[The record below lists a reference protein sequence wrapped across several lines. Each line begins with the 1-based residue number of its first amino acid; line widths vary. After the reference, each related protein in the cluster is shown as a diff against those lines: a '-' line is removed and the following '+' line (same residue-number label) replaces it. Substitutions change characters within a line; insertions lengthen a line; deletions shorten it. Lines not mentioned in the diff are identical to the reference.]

1 LQERFDMRVPRY
13 VVGITGG
20 IGSGKSAVTDYLET
34 KGITVVDADKVA
46 RIVVEPGTSGL
57 AAIAKHF
64 GQEILLPDGG
74 LNRAALRKVVFDN
87 PDERKVLEGITHPR
101 IREEIA
107 RQLSDASSPYV
118 VLASPLLLES
128 GQNSFADYV
137 VVVDVP
143 ESVQL
148 NRTMARDD
156 NSEQL
161 VKSIMA
167 AQLDRKTRLSRADT
181 SISNDGTLEALYAR
195 VDDLHESLLAR
206 AGA

>member
-1 LQERFDMRVPRY
+1 MSTERF

-46 RIVVEPGTSGL
+46 RVVVEPGTSGL
-57 AAIAKHF
+57 AAIAEHF
-64 GQEILLPDGG
+64 GSNILLPDGG
-74 LNRAALRKVVFDN
+74 LDRAALRKVVFDN

-107 RQLSDASSPYV
+107 RQLSEATSPYV

-148 NRTMARDD
+148 SRTMARDD

-167 AQLDRKTRLSRADT
+167 AQLDRETRLSRADT
-181 SISNDGTLEALYAR
+181 SISNDG
-195 VDDLHESLLAR
+195 
-206 AGA
+206 

>member
-1 LQERFDMRVPRY
+1 MSTQRY

-34 KGITVVDADKVA
+34 KGINVVDADKVA
-46 RIVVEPGTSGL
+46 RVVVEPGTSGL
-57 AAIAKHF
+57 VAIAEHF

-74 LNRAALRKVVFDN
+74 LDRAALRKLVFDN

-107 RQLSDASSPYV
+107 RQLNEASSPYV

-148 NRTMARDD
+148 SRTMARDD

-167 AQLDRKTRLSRADT
+167 AQLNRETRLSRADT
-181 SISNDGTLEALYAR
+181 SISNDGTLEELYAR

>member
-1 LQERFDMRVPRY
+1 MSTKRF

-46 RIVVEPGTSGL
+46 RVVVKPGTSGL
-57 AAIAKHF
+57 AAIAEHF
-64 GQEILLPDGG
+64 GSDILLPDGG
-74 LNRAALRKVVFDN
+74 LDRAALRKVVFDN
-87 PDERKVLEGITHPR
+87 PDERKALEGITHPR

-107 RQLSDASSPYV
+107 RQLSEASSPYV

-128 GQNSFADYV
+128 GQNSFANYV

-148 NRTMARDD
+148 SRTMARDD
-156 NSEQL
+156 NNEQL

-181 SISNDGTLEALYAR
+181 SISNNNSLDELYAR
-195 VDDLHESLLAR
+195 VDELHEDLLAR
-206 AGA
+206 ASA

>member
-1 LQERFDMRVPRY
+1 MRSERY

-46 RIVVEPGTSGL
+46 RVVVEPGTSGL
-57 AAIAKHF
+57 AAIAEHF
-64 GQEILLPDGG
+64 GSAILLPDGG
-74 LNRAALRKVVFDN
+74 LDRAALRKVVFDN
-87 PDERKVLEGITHPR
+87 ADERKVLEGITHPR

-107 RQLSDASSPYV
+107 RQLSEATSPYV

-128 GQNSFADYV
+128 GQNSFANYV

-148 NRTMARDD
+148 SRTMARDD

-167 AQLDRKTRLSRADT
+167 AQLDRETRLSRADT
-181 SISNDGTLEALYAR
+181 SISNDGSLDELYTR
-195 VDDLHESLLAR
+195 VDDLHDDLLAR

>member
-1 LQERFDMRVPRY
+1 MRAERY

-46 RIVVEPGTSGL
+46 RVVVEPGTSGL
-57 AAIAKHF
+57 AAIAEYF
-64 GQEILLPDGG
+64 GSDILLPDGG
-74 LNRAALRKVVFDN
+74 LDRAALRKVVFDN

-101 IREEIA
+101 IRVEIA
-107 RQLSDASSPYV
+107 RQLGEATSPYV

-128 GQNSFADYV
+128 GQNSFANYV

-148 NRTMARDD
+148 SRTMARDD

-167 AQLDRKTRLSRADT
+167 AQLDRETRLSRADT
-181 SISNDGTLEALYAR
+181 SISNDGSLDELYAR
-195 VDDLHESLLAR
+195 VDDLHDDLLAR

>member
-1 LQERFDMRVPRY
+1 MGAERY

-46 RIVVEPGTSGL
+46 RVVVEPGTSGL
-57 AAIAKHF
+57 AAIAEHF
-64 GQEILLPDGG
+64 GSDILLPDGG
-74 LNRAALRKVVFDN
+74 LDRAALRKVVFDN
-87 PDERKVLEGITHPR
+87 ADERKVLEGITHPR

-107 RQLSDASSPYV
+107 RQLSEATSPYV

-128 GQNSFADYV
+128 GQNSFANYV

-148 NRTMARDD
+148 SRTMARDD

-167 AQLDRKTRLSRADT
+167 AQLDRETRLSRADT
-181 SISNDGTLEALYAR
+181 SISNDGSLDELYTR
-195 VDDLHESLLAR
+195 VDDLHDDLLAR

>member
-1 LQERFDMRVPRY
+1 MSAIRF
-13 VVGITGG
+13 VVGVTGG

-46 RIVVEPGTSGL
+46 RVIVEPHTSGL
-57 AAIAKHF
+57 AAIAEHF
-64 GQEILLPDGG
+64 GRGILLPDGG
-74 LNRAALRKVVFDN
+74 LDRAALRKVVFDN

-107 RQLSDASSPYV
+107 RQLSEATSSYV

-128 GQNSFADYV
+128 GQNSFANYV

-148 NRTMARDD
+148 SRTMARDD

-161 VKSIMA
+161 VRSIMA
-167 AQLDRKTRLSRADT
+167 AQLDRETRLSRADT
-181 SISNDGTLEALYAR
+181 SISNDGSLEDLFAR
-195 VDDLHESLLAR
+195 VDDLHEDLLAR

>member
-1 LQERFDMRVPRY
+1 MRSERY

-46 RIVVEPGTSGL
+46 RVVVEPGTSGL
-57 AAIAKHF
+57 AAIAEHF
-64 GQEILLPDGG
+64 GQNILLPSGE

-87 PDERKVLEGITHPR
+87 PDQRKVLEGITHPR
-101 IREEIA
+101 IREEIG
-107 RQLSDASSPYV
+107 RQLSEATSPYV

-148 NRTMARDD
+148 SRTMARDD

-167 AQLDRKTRLSRADT
+167 AQLDRETRLSRADT
-181 SISNDGTLEALYAR
+181 SISNDGSLDELYAR
-195 VDDLHESLLAR
+195 VDDLHADLLAR
-206 AGA
+206 AGV

>member
-1 LQERFDMRVPRY
+1 MPKERY

-34 KGITVVDADKVA
+34 KGITIVDADKVA
-46 RIVVEPGTSGL
+46 RVVVEPGTSGL
-57 AAIAKHF
+57 EAISEYF
-64 GQEILLPDGG
+64 GRDILLPNGALD
-74 LNRAALRKVVFDN
+74 RAALRKVVFNN
-87 PDERKVLEGITHPR
+87 PDERKVLEKITHPR
-101 IREEIA
+101 IREEIG

-128 GQNSFADYV
+128 GQNSFTDYV

-143 ESVQL
+143 ESIQL
-148 NRTMARDD
+148 SRTMERDD

-181 SISNDGTLEALYAR
+181 SISNDGTLEELHAR
-195 VDDLHESLLAR
+195 LDDLHKDLLAR
-206 AGA
+206 SAV

>member
-1 LQERFDMRVPRY
+1 MSAQQF

-46 RIVVEPGTSGL
+46 RVVVEPGTSGL
-57 AAIAKHF
+57 AAISEHF
-64 GQEILLPDGG
+64 GHDILLPDGT
-74 LNRAALRKVVFDN
+74 LNRAALREVVFDN

-107 RQLSDASSPYV
+107 RQLSDAGSPYV

-128 GQNSFADYV
+128 GQSSFADYV

-148 NRTMARDD
+148 SRTMTRDN

-167 AQLDRKTRLSRADT
+167 VQLDRETRLARADT
-181 SISNDGTLEALYAR
+181 SISNEGTLEELHTR
-195 VDDLHESLLAR
+195 VDALHADLLSSAQ
-206 AGA
+206 A

>member
-1 LQERFDMRVPRY
+1 MSAQQF

-20 IGSGKSAVTDYLET
+20 IGSGKSAVTDYLEI

-46 RIVVEPGTSGL
+46 RVVVEPGTSGL
-57 AAIAKHF
+57 AAIAEHF
-64 GQEILLPDGG
+64 GRNILLPNGMLD
-74 LNRAALRKVVFDN
+74 RTALRKIVFDN
-87 PDERKVLEGITHPR
+87 PGERKVLEGITHPR

-107 RQLSDASSPYV
+107 RQLSEAGSPYV

-128 GQNSFADYV
+128 GQSSFADYV

-148 NRTMARDD
+148 SRTMTRDG

-167 AQLDRKTRLSRADT
+167 VQLDRETRLARSDT
-181 SISNDGTLEALYAR
+181 SISNEGTLEELHTR
-195 VDDLHESLLAR
+195 VDALHTDLLRR
-206 AGA
+206 AQA

>member
-1 LQERFDMRVPRY
+1 MSAQQF

-20 IGSGKSAVTDYLET
+20 IGSGKSAVTDYLEI

-46 RIVVEPGTSGL
+46 RVVVEPGTSGL
-57 AAIAKHF
+57 AAIADHF
-64 GQEILLPDGG
+64 GGDILLPDGT
-74 LNRAALRKVVFDN
+74 LDRAALRKIVFDE

-107 RQLSDASSPYV
+107 RQLSEAGSPYV

-128 GQNSFADYV
+128 GQSSFADYV

-148 NRTMARDD
+148 SRTMTRDD

-167 AQLDRKTRLSRADT
+167 VQLDRETRLARSDT
-181 SISNDGTLEALYAR
+181 SISNEGTLEELHTR
-195 VDDLHESLLAR
+195 VDALHADLLRR
-206 AGA
+206 AQA